1 MVIRAIDM
9 DTALRL
15 FQEGKSKAEI
25 GRELGRDKKAVS
37 KILARAIAARARE
50 VNHGAH

>member
-15 FQEGKSKAEI
+15 FQAGKSKAEI
-25 GRELGRDKKAVS
+25 GKALGKDKKQVT